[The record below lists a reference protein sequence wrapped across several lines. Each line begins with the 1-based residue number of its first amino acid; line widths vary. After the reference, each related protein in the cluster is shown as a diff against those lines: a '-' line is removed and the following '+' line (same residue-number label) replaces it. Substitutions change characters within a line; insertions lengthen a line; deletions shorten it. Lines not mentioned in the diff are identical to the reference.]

1 MLIMFGRLVS
11 TAHIVR
17 LRNRW
22 NVSLDDRPV
31 AAFSIAA
38 NVSAPRLET
47 AKSLPSIRKDPSIPM
62 LPGCLRGGFLG

>member
-38 NVSAPRLET
+38 NVPSHVSNLQNLCNPFGST
-47 AKSLPSIRKDPSIPM
+47 AVIL
-62 LPGCLRGGFLG
+62 CFQVV